1 MKRCPRCEKTFPDS
15 ETFCEADGTALVQAG
30 PAFAEGA
37 AASGA
42 GDAGEQIECPVC
54 GGKAQPGEL
63 ICNFCGA
70 RLGVESAA
78 ESYTR
83 QPSSAPPRMTPPR
96 SALPRG
102 GTTVRRDASPS
113 MRITGRM
120 PDGDGEEE
128 GRRRFGFVW
137 YLIAAVVALG
147 GGALLA
153 LHLSTGAKPAEQPVA
168 NASPAAVASMTA
180 AAPSG
185 PLVALSKA
193 MGVQV
198 TGESA
203 AAPERNQETAR
214 KIFEDHKDAL
224 LESYSRAI
232 AGDSTLRDAMVVRV
246 RVLPNGNVDAASVRI
261 STNPNP
267 AFDAEVVKDVSAWNF
282 APFSG
287 GQVEIDYPIIFTNDP
302 TTRDTLES
310 QLSSKLAAL
319 SPTEAP
325 EFASAPPSPAAS
337 EAASAPSPV
346 SVESPPMVAE
356 PAPTPAPRKRHHVAR
371 APAPPPLTLQQRVKL
386 VLGLNPRT
394 RRVDCYTSGSTVTI
408 FGKVF
413 DADAK
418 LYTEKIVRQ
427 VSGVGNV
434 IDSLTTDQSDWEARQ
449 NAIASQLYAAGLNSV
464 TVKVIGR
471 DAYLGGTVKSDAQKR
486 QAVTIA
492 ESASSG
498 VHVATNLITVVPGN
512 MFGF

>member
-30 PAFAEGA
+30 PAFAER
-37 AASGA
+37 A

-70 RLGVESAA
+70 RLGVESA
-78 ESYTR
+78 EPYTR
-83 QPSSAPPRMTPPR
+83 QPPPASPRMTPP
-96 SALPRG
+96 PR
-102 GTTVRRDASPS
+102 TATVRRDPSPS

-120 PDGDGEEE
+120 PEGDNQSEEE
-128 GRRRFGFVW
+128 GRGRFGVVW
-137 YLIAAVVALG
+137 YLIAAMIALA
-147 GGALLA
+147 GGAWLA
-153 LHLSTGAKPAEQPVA
+153 LHLSTKPAEQPVA
-168 NASPAAVASMTA
+168 NASPAAVATVAA

-214 KIFEDHKDAL
+214 KFFEDHKDGL
-224 LESYSRAI
+224 LESYSHAL
-232 AGDSTLRDAMVVRV
+232 AGDSTLRDGMMVRI
-246 RVLPNGNVDAASVRI
+246 RVLPNGNVDAASVRT
-261 STNPNP
+261 STDANP
-267 AFDAEVVKDVSAWNF
+267 AFDAEVVKDVSGWNF

-287 GQVEIDYPIIFTNDP
+287 SQVEIDYPIIFTNDP
-302 TTRDTLES
+302 TTKDALES

-325 EFASAPPSPAAS
+325 EFASAPPSPSPAAS
-337 EAASAPSPV
+337 EAASAPSPA
-346 SVESPPMVAE
+346 SVETPAMAVA
-356 PAPTPAPRKRHHVAR
+356 PAPAPAPAPRKHHRVAS
-371 APAPPPLTLQQRVKL
+371 APKPPPLTLQQRVKQ
-386 VLGLNPRT
+386 VLGSNPRT
-394 RRVDCYTSGSTVTI
+394 RRVDCYTSGSAVTI

-427 VSGVGNV
+427 VPGVGNV
-434 IDSLTTDQSDWEARQ
+434 IDSLTTDTADWAARQ
-449 NAIASQLYAAGLNSV
+449 AAIASQLYAAGLNSV
-464 TVKVIGR
+464 TVKVIGH
-471 DAYLGGTVKSDAQKR
+471 DAYLGGTVKSDAQKQ

-492 ESASSG
+492 ESASPS
-498 VHVATNLITVVPGN
+498 VHVRGNIITVVPGN